1 MKISEFSKKYNI
13 PVDTI
18 RYYIDS
24 SLLTPQKVH
33 NRYVF
38 DEITENQMK
47 QILELKDLKFTISE
61 ISKILSIERI
71 NQIMTK
77 RKRNYFEKFFNEKY
91 HELNTEREKIEKAMS
106 VLNNKLEDLKKLEIQ
121 NETKFGFPIKFINLL
136 SCPKCGNNL
145 SLNADKIENNQIF
158 TGELTCDCGYY
169 TEIDDGI
176 LVLEGADKNSKHED
190 LEKEI
195 EDFYNKDSTP
205 KFTSAFYR
213 SLEWI
218 NKKIRENL
226 NEDEIILEL
235 STASGFI
242 PYFFQKNDIKNVYII
257 NQKYLAFTKFL
268 KNNLAIQNINLDN
281 VIFTTGS
288 MMQLP
293 LKENIVDI
301 VVDIFAT
308 GNVLAGTSNLP
319 AKAVKPYMK
328 DNSLF
333 YSLDVYV
340 DEFAKS
346 LKNFEKEERK
356 FFTIKSKDNLYKNAE
371 FEKVTSNMIDVLTE
385 TGAHA
390 TVHITGDNFYIFT
403 QIQKCL
409 KEM

>member
-1 MKISEFSKKYNI
+1 MKISEFSKKYDV

-38 DEITENQMK
+38 DDITEDQMK

-77 RKRNYFEKFFNEKY
+77 SKRDYFEKFFKEKY
-91 HELNTEREKIEKAMS
+91 NELIIEKDKIEKAMS
-106 VLNNKLEDLKKLEIQ
+106 ILHNKLEDLKEIEIK
-121 NETKFGFPIKFINLL
+121 NETKYGFPIKYINLIA
-136 SCPKCGNNL
+136 CPKCGNNL

-158 TGELTCDCGYY
+158 TGELTCECGYY
-169 TEIDDGI
+169 AEIDDGI
-176 LVLEGADKNSKHED
+176 LVLDGADKNSKHED

-218 NKKIRENL
+218 NKNIKKDLTE
-226 NEDEIILEL
+226 EKIILEI

-242 PYFFQKNDIKNVYII
+242 PYFFKNNDVKNIYII

-268 KNNLAIQNINLDN
+268 KNNLAIQNVDLSK
-281 VIFTTGS
+281 VIFTTGN
-288 MMQLP
+288 MGQLP
-293 LKENIVDI
+293 LKNDLVDI

-308 GNVLAGTSNLP
+308 SNTLGGVKDIP
-319 AKAVKPYMK
+319 AKTIKKYLKSDA
-328 DNSLF
+328 LF
-333 YSLDVYV
+333 FSLDVY
-340 DEFAKS
+340 
-346 LKNFEKEERK
+346 FE
-356 FFTIKSKDNLYKNAE
+356 E
-371 FEKVTSNMIDVLTE
+371 FEK
-385 TGAHA
+385 
-390 TVHITGDNFYIFT
+390 F
-403 QIQKCL
+403 
-409 KEM
+409 